1 MDSQNKESFWKQVF
15 MRLHVTDDDR
25 AIFPAGSVLPLDVT
39 TARPLVGDEE
49 VLVTKLL
56 SEKFGKNVE
65 IASRTVDPSVVG
77 GIAVRYEDHIFDATV
92 KRQLEKMDE
101 LMKTIH
107 LREESLSGTDHLTD
121 ALKAGVEHFDNEV
134 GLEEIGIVKTVG
146 DGICTATGLG
156 GAMSGELVSLHDG
169 IYGMVQNL
177 WPQEVGIVLLG
188 GASQV

>member
-1 MDSQNKESFWKQVF
+1 M
-15 MRLHVTDDDR
+15 
-25 AIFPAGSVLPLDVT
+25 
-39 TARPLVGDEE
+39 
-49 VLVTKLL
+49 
-56 SEKFGKNVE
+56 
-65 IASRTVDPSVVG
+65 G

-177 WPQEVGIVLLG
+177 WPQEVGIVLWAVPVRSRKGTRCAAQGRL
-188 GASQV
+188 

>member
-1 MDSQNKESFWKQVF
+1 
-15 MRLHVTDDDR
+15 
-25 AIFPAGSVLPLDVT
+25 
-39 TARPLVGDEE
+39 
-49 VLVTKLL
+49 
-56 SEKFGKNVE
+56 
-65 IASRTVDPSVVG
+65 
-77 GIAVRYEDHIFDATV
+77 
-92 KRQLEKMDE
+92 MDE

-177 WPQEVGIVLLG
+177 WPQEVGIVLWAVPVRSRKGTRCAAQGRL
-188 GASQV
+188 